1 MKAKKKFP
9 DLNKDGKITK
19 ADILKGRG
27 VFKKG
32 GKIGRGKSK
41 RIKSEVDF
49 DMNLPVPEVRSK
61 SANIAKS
68 KMQQKLAAD
77 LARSKGGRYEG
88 SVVPGKDVP
97 RVQLFEDPKTG
108 EFIAR
113 PKVSS
118 PAYKKGG
125 KMPKYKKGGGMSGL
139 SAAQKEVYRRGLAA
153 YMSSGNRPKVS
164 QHACAMARVKS
175 DFGKREAAK
184 IRAGKGKK
192 KK

>member
-32 GKIGRGKSK
+32 GKVKAKSQA
-41 RIKSEVDF
+41 S
-49 DMNLPVPEVRSK
+49 NPAYASSK
-61 SANIAKS
+61 SRQAAEKMLDDKLREEGYTQGRSDSRAPSFKLTQDTKS
-68 KMQQKLAAD
+68 GEYRFRKL
-77 LARSKGGRYEG
+77 E
-88 SVVPGKDVP
+88 
-97 RVQLFEDPKTG
+97 
-108 EFIAR
+108 
-113 PKVSS
+113 
-118 PAYKKGG
+118 KGG

-164 QHACAMARVKS
+164 QHAWAMARVKS

>member
-49 DMNLPVPEVRSK
+49 DMNLPTPEVRSK

-68 KMQQKLAAD
+68 KMKQRLAAD

-88 SVVPGKDVP
+88 SVVSGRDVP
-97 RVQLFEDPKTG
+97 EVKLYQDQKTG
-108 EFIAR
+108 EYIAR
-113 PKVSS
+113 PKLSS

-164 QHACAMARVKS
+164 QHAWAMARVKS